1 MGEGGGLRESVPA
14 ALTIILAVLSLYFF
28 FNAMRLI
35 TLEEPMV
42 AASILAAVIGLTLL
56 SASVN
61 TLKSWVLARS
71 CRG

>member
-1 MGEGGGLRESVPA
+1 MSEGRGLRESVPA
-14 ALTIILAVLSLYFF
+14 ALTIILAGLSLYFF

-35 TLEEPMV
+35 TLEEPRV